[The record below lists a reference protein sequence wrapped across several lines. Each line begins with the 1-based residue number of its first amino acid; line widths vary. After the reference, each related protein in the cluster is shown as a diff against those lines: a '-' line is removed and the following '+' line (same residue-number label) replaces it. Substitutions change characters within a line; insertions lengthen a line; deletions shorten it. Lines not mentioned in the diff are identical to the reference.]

1 MKLERLEIER
11 FYDQRAP
18 SDKHRGQRV
27 PYESHTTQRVLRG
40 LYLSRIDLIPLATD
54 DNSRMERDTITSH
67 EKM

>member
-1 MKLERLEIER
+1 MNPLWPQYESQIQTDYNTAQTL
-11 FYDQRAP
+11 
-18 SDKHRGQRV
+18 